1 MCEQDLFKN
10 TGKYRANR
18 CSVTPTRH
26 RHPRN
31 IWHAKY
37 LDLSAIQNPAVWNDF
52 WLKNTSAMTYSQW
65 ESKIQSG
72 KFGEELSQDYTTG
85 FWAGFCCRR
94 QISTVCGKK
103 TRIVTKSVLV
113 AVLEARYV
121 WADEQRDP
129 NLSQAITDDTIF
141 SNLSDIIAMQSRN
154 VSDTMTSWN

>member
-37 LDLSAIQNPAVWNDF
+37 LDISAIQIPAVWNEF
-52 WLKNTSAMTYSQW
+52 WLKNTSAMTYSKW

-85 FWAGFCCRR
+85 FLAGFCCRR
-94 QISTVCGKK
+94 QIFTVCEKK
-103 TRIVTKSVLV
+103 NPDRDQIG
-113 AVLEARYV
+113 ARCGPRSSLSMSRSATWSKPLSSYHRRCNIFKPV
-121 WADEQRDP
+121 WYYRY
-129 NLSQAITDDTIF
+129 AI
-141 SNLSDIIAMQSRN
+141 S
-154 VSDTMTSWN
+154 